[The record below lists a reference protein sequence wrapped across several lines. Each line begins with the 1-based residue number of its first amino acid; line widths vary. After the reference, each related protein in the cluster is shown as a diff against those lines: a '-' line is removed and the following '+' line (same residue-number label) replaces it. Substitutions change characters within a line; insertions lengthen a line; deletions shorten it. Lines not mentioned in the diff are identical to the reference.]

1 MKHNFNSISQVEK
14 DRILEMHIR
23 RVLEEQATTLDVG
36 GNFQKGQN
44 KTLKSG
50 EGAGLAFRQT
60 IANGLKTA
68 KEGLI
73 TIGKTLIKTVI
84 FAGATIFVIGEAI
97 FKVNQAI
104 ANAIIKFLTSC
115 GKAVINTGKQIGKS
129 TIDVFTKVAQ
139 KTGQAIKSIGDFIN
153 GLADSA
159 YKVIVYILK
168 SLKQFGIMF
177 WGKILVMASTV
188 KEFGQNVWNWCKQQF
203 TAISKQIGMAWD
215 SAVNMAKQG
224 WNAVKN
230 LGSQAVQGAKNL
242 ANKAVD
248 YGKAAANKV
257 SDYAGQAYGAV
268 KGFAQGLFEDAILF
282 YETYISIRNSDTL
295 ALISECSKITK
306 NVIL

>member
-23 RVLEEQATTLDVG
+23 RVLEEQGTSLNVG
-36 GNFQKGQN
+36 GNFQQGQN

-50 EGAGLAFRQT
+50 QAAGENAKAFLK
-60 IANGLKTA
+60 AGLKTA
-68 KEGLI
+68 KETTY
-73 TIGKTLIKTVI
+73 TIGKTILRVI
-84 FAGATIFVIGEAI
+84 FTGVGIICAIGYAVFKVAEAI
-97 FKVNQAI
+97 VNALT
-104 ANAIIKFLTSC
+104 KFLTATGKVVISAA
-115 GKAVINTGKQIGKS
+115 KAVGEA
-129 TIDVFTKVAQ
+129 TISVLTIAFQ
-139 KTGQAIKSIGDFIN
+139 KLGIAIKAGGDFIASLFKSLKD
-153 GLADSA
+153 GA
-159 YKVIVYILK
+159 YNLIVSCLK
-168 SLKQFGIMF
+168 ALKQFGIMV

-215 SAVNMAKQG
+215 SAVNLAKQG
-224 WNAVKN
+224 WSAVKN
-230 LGSQAVQGAKNL
+230 LGSQAVEF
-242 ANKAVD
+242 
-248 YGKAAANKV
+248 GKKAANKV
-257 SDYAGQAYGAV
+257 ADVAGQTWGAV

>member
-1 MKHNFNSISQVEK
+1 
-14 DRILEMHIR
+14 
-23 RVLEEQATTLDVG
+23 
-36 GNFQKGQN
+36 
-44 KTLKSG
+44 
-50 EGAGLAFRQT
+50 
-60 IANGLKTA
+60 
-68 KEGLI
+68 
-73 TIGKTLIKTVI
+73 
-84 FAGATIFVIGEAI
+84 
-97 FKVNQAI
+97 
-104 ANAIIKFLTSC
+104 
-115 GKAVINTGKQIGKS
+115 
-129 TIDVFTKVAQ
+129 
-139 KTGQAIKSIGDFIN
+139 
-153 GLADSA
+153 
-159 YKVIVYILK
+159 
-168 SLKQFGIMF
+168 MF